1 MKKNISTFILITSV
15 ILTSCVRSLY
25 PITENEN
32 DLIFK
37 KELLGHW
44 IDNDSAH
51 YLVDTV
57 SGERG
62 KIYRVAIID
71 LKTSPESLNFSDTS
85 YFIFFLI
92 NIKGKFYLDCSAE
105 MERFANKNIGES
117 ASQSV
122 LPTHYII
129 RLISVKQNSIELASL
144 DEDKFSALLKQKKFS
159 IRNELIA
166 KDNLLLTERPVKLQQ
181 KLIEMEKF
189 PSIFNSET
197 LTRSKN

>member
-1 MKKNISTFILITSV
+1 MKKNIPTIILITSV

-44 IDNDSAH
+44 RDEDSAH
-51 YLVDTV
+51 YIVDTAG
-57 SGERG
+57 GENGR
-62 KIYRVAIID
+62 IYRVAIID
-71 LKTSPESLNFSDTS
+71 LKRGPEWVFSDTS
-85 YFIFFLI
+85 YFIAFLV
-92 NIKGKFYLDCSAE
+92 NIKGSFFLDCSAD
-105 MERFANKNIGES
+105 MAKFSNKNIGES
-117 ASQSV
+117 AAHSI
-122 LPTHYII
+122 LPTHFII
-129 RLISVKQNSIELASL
+129 RLISIEQNRIELAL
-144 DEDKFSALLKQKKFS
+144 MDEEKFLAFLKQKKLS
-159 IRNELIA
+159 IHHELID
-166 KDNLLLTERPVKLQQ
+166 KDNLLLTEKPMKLQQ